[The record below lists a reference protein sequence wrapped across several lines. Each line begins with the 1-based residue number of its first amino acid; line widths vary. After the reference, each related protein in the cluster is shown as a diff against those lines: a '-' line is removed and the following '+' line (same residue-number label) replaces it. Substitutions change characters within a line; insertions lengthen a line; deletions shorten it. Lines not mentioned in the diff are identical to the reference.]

1 MFKSNDVTEKVK
13 MKNSWLAFVIII
25 YTAFFSTLDAREAT
39 ISSFD
44 FRATP
49 LSDVFKVF
57 TLQTGKNI
65 VASPDVKDLEVTLYL
80 TDVSPRLALETICKN
95 YGLWYIEESN
105 VVRVMHTEEFS
116 RGLAF
121 GRNEHLKYIS
131 LQYASCLSISDVVS
145 SIYSERIR
153 YTVPQEVE
161 SFNHIGTDGYPT
173 IGDGGS
179 FSSSSPSSSSAN
191 TSRQSSGANGRDIG
205 GGVRATEDDI
215 KRAINT
221 LGTVDAESMVA
232 NQIGHADAFMTVSL
246 RDNSIIIRSVDDELI
261 EDISVLVNRL
271 DTPTRQVLLEMKIL
285 EVSLGDEFSSFVD
298 LSITPGTTID
308 AAGNAI
314 NSKSGLTGVNTVNQG
329 ALPSSSFNMGYVS
342 DLFSY
347 KMELFEAANRLKK
360 IGTPLMLCANN
371 ASGKFFQ
378 GMETPLR
385 KGYSVTTSKNS
396 DGVITNEYVELEM
409 SEEEIGISLEVSPS
423 INDDKTVALKIN
435 AEISTVNLGEGPEI
449 PYVIGGKVT
458 MGQTDAVRK
467 TLIQNIVVAKD
478 GQNIALGGLIEE
490 VDEEYEKRVPFLGD
504 IPLIGFFFRSE
515 RVEKSRKEI
524 VFLIRPHIIEAP
536 SRSEEVTE
544 EYFSEHSIHPYL
556 TDSVETLFYHDKE
569 VDVLVS
575 TTGDTGDRTARLLEK
590 NRDDDVDSVL
600 GRTVYIDS
608 DNRILESEIASFD
621 NVSTDEFSIDTI
633 DSVEIVDTVVSED
646 NEPVDST
653 SETGDKNATNRGVI
667 EDTLEIKDLVV
678 LDSEAD
684 STGLG
689 IFLNSW
695 KRAWSNQNLE
705 EYLSCYSDD
714 FVGKGWDKT
723 QWGIAKEYV
732 FEKNSFL
739 KINYLVLDVKKSNDL
754 LVVELQQTYRS
765 DEYCDVTRKI
775 LKLKKDNTSYNIFRE
790 DVDADSV
797 EPITCETVKDLE
809 KEMELN

>member
-1 MFKSNDVTEKVK
+1 MR
-13 MKNSWLAFVIII
+13 KNSWLVLVIII
-25 YTAFFSTLDAREAT
+25 YTAFFSTLYAREAT

-80 TDVSPRLALETICKN
+80 TNVSPRLALETICKN

-131 LQYASCLSISDVVS
+131 LQYASCLSIADIVS

-161 SFNHIGTDGYPT
+161 SFNHIGTDGFPT
-173 IGDGGS
+173 IGEAS
-179 FSSSSPSSSSAN
+179 EFSSNSSSSNSTNN
-191 TSRQSSGANGRDIG
+191 TRQNGSTAGRDIG
-205 GGVRATEDDI
+205 GGVTATDDDI
-215 KRAINT
+215 LRAINT
-221 LGTVDAESMVA
+221 VGTVSAESMVE

-246 RDNSIIIRSVDDELI
+246 RDNSIIIRSVDDDLI
-261 EDISVLVNRL
+261 NDISVLVNRL

-285 EVSLGDEFSSFVD
+285 EVSLGDDFSSFVD
-298 LSITPGTTID
+298 LSVTPGATLD
-308 AAGNAI
+308 EVGNAV
-314 NSKSGLTGVNTVNQG
+314 NSKTGLTGVNTVNQG
-329 ALPSSSFNMGYVS
+329 TLPSSSFNMGYVS

-347 KMELFEAANRLKK
+347 KMELFESANRLKK

-371 ASGKFFQ
+371 ASGMFFQ
-378 GMETPLR
+378 GVQTPLR
-385 KGYSVTTSKNS
+385 KGYSVTTSKNR
-396 DGVITNEYVELEM
+396 DGIITNEYVKMEM
-409 SEEEIGISLEVSPS
+409 TEEEIGISLEISPS
-423 INDDKTVALKIN
+423 INDDNTVALKIN

-449 PYVIGGKVT
+449 PYIVGGKVT

-467 TLIQNIVVAKD
+467 TEIQNIVVAKD

-490 VDEEYEKRVPFLGD
+490 VDEEYEKRVPFLGN
-504 IPLIGFFFRSE
+504 IPLLGFFFRSE

-536 SRSEEVTE
+536 SRSQEVTN

-556 TDSVETLFYHDKE
+556 TDTVETLFYHDKE
-569 VDVLVS
+569 NDVLVS
-575 TTGDTGDRTARLLEK
+575 TTDENGSRTAQLLER

-600 GRTVYIDS
+600 GRTTFVEH
-608 DNRILESEIASFD
+608 ESEGNTRAVQSDSFD
-621 NVSTDEFSIDTI
+621 SATGEFRIDREPLETESL
-633 DSVEIVDTVVSED
+633 DSVPESSGESS
-646 NEPVDST
+646 N
-653 SETGDKNATNRGVI
+653 NRGEI
-667 EDTLEIKDLVV
+667 EDTLTMENLVS
-678 LDSEAD
+678 LSSEAD
-684 STGLG
+684 SVGLG
-689 IFLNSW
+689 LFLNNW
-695 KRAWSNQNLE
+695 KRSWSNQNLD
-705 EYLSCYSDD
+705 EYLACYSED

-739 KINYLVLDVKKSNDL
+739 KINYLLLDVKKSGNL
-754 LVVELQQTYRS
+754 FVVELQQTYRS
-765 DEYCDVTRKI
+765 DEYCDITRKI
-775 LKLKKDNTSYNIFRE
+775 LKIKKENSLYTIFRE

-797 EPITCETVKDLE
+797 EPMTCETVQDLE
-809 KEMELN
+809 NEMELN